1 VLELPTAIIEGS
13 GGRQVDT
20 RTLDALRLSRFPG
33 IGGKL
38 VQAAEQVR
46 GLLRLGKVYVGPQP
60 TGIADITLVVGKDY
74 SQG

>member
-1 VLELPTAIIEGS
+1 VLELS
-13 GGRQVDT
+13 
-20 RTLDALRLSRFPG
+20 
-33 IGGKL
+33 
-38 VQAAEQVR
+38 AEEVR